1 MSFPCLY
8 GQQENSFKEETSLRL
23 SQSKLSDRIY
33 GVGKYKHFKN
43 NFEFMKQNFLKL
55 EVFVGILEH
64 YDFMTADRLLKYSY
78 GAKLNAQLSS
88 KSLLYISGQYI
99 SNPFSSIYENTRIP
113 MDPFFPTSGISF
125 GIDFQLKNNIN
136 LDIGNKTLLPDDD
149 TSIFNPTPL
158 NMTRAKFKIGF

>member
-8 GQQENSFKEETSLRL
+8 GQQENSFEEETSVRL
-23 SQSKLSDRIY
+23 SQSQLSDLIY
-33 GVGKYKHFKN
+33 GVGDYKHFKN
-43 NFEFMKQNFLKL
+43 NFEIIKQNFLKL

-99 SNPFSSIYENTRIP
+99 SNPFSTIYQNTTIP
-113 MDPFFPTSGISF
+113 MDPFFPTSEIGF
-125 GIDFQLKNNIN
+125 GIDVQLKNNIN
-136 LDIGNKTLLPDDD
+136 LDIGNKTLLPVDD
-149 TSIFNPTPL
+149 TSFFNPTPL
-158 NMTRAKFKIGF
+158 NMTRAKLKIGF

>member
-1 MSFPCLY
+1 
-8 GQQENSFKEETSLRL
+8 
-23 SQSKLSDRIY
+23 
-33 GVGKYKHFKN
+33 
-43 NFEFMKQNFLKL
+43 MKQNFLKL

-113 MDPFFPTSGISF
+113 MDPLFPTSGISF

-136 LDIGNKTLLPDDD
+136 LDIDNNHHRPIRSFRHQKLRDREQQHYPNHHNQ
-149 TSIFNPTPL
+149 SPT
-158 NMTRAKFKIGF
+158 RGC